1 MDHSQ
6 SSTEDLDGTTDTE
19 ELSYGTDQSEDSS
32 LPYFEVPECDDSH
45 HKGANQCCA
54 TLNGDLMRI
63 DWEKK
68 TIDTNKPY
76 WIAPGQMTI
85 PCNRACTQVKSI
97 SQTHDWIMVVATHGT
112 DLYET
117 NTYPYRAHL
126 CEFIRNANPRD
137 RPFIDLN
144 ELVQYPRW
152 IRCAILA
159 DAVLPTGAKGDE
171 QKHID
176 VFLRHM
182 HQPTVYRTTEAGILL
197 HNNKY
202 SDLVCIYD
210 ASYEQ
215 ERKKQRI
222 ENRNAYLDMHLVFD
236 LVCVFL
242 LTDPAFNQTPNL
254 FGIYISE
261 YIPWSMIS
269 RHMDTAMFYQYTC
282 EWISAMHIGGF
293 NLLRKYN
300 SWFEWDDEWDPENT
314 WVLPEVGTLAH
325 YATNHAPKFIFA
337 ADLQVADYW
346 RRKKFGCI
354 TPANSP
360 NLINFVNRNEF
371 D

>member
-6 SSTEDLDGTTDTE
+6 TSTEDLDGTTDTE

-45 HKGANQCCA
+45 HKGANQCRA
-54 TLNGDLMRI
+54 TLNTPNMYSAEGFAKKI
-63 DWEKK
+63 DKA
-68 TIDTNKPY
+68 KPY
-76 WIAPGQMTI
+76 WIAPGQMTV
-85 PCNRACTQVKSI
+85 PCNRACTNVKSM

-112 DLYET
+112 DVYEDT
-117 NTYPYRAHL
+117 QYPYRAHL

-137 RPFIDLN
+137 RPLIDLN
-144 ELVQYPRW
+144 EIVFYPRW

-159 DAVLPTGAKGDE
+159 DAVIPTGAKGEE

-182 HQPTVYRTTEAGILL
+182 HQPTVYKTTEAGILL
-197 HNNKY
+197 HKNKY

-210 ASYEQ
+210 GTYEQ

-222 ENRNAYLDMHLVFD
+222 ENRNAHLNVHLVFD
-236 LVCVFL
+236 LVCIYL
-242 LTDPAFNQTPNL
+242 LTETKFNQTPNL
-254 FGIYISE
+254 FGEYISE

-269 RHMDTAMFYQYTC
+269 RHMDEAMFFQYNHD
-282 EWISAMHIGGF
+282 WISAMHIGGF
-293 NLLRKYN
+293 NILRKYN
-300 SWFEWDDEWDPENT
+300 SWFEWDDEEF

-325 YATNHAPKFIFA
+325 YAINYAPKFIFA
-337 ADLQVADYW
+337 VDLQVADYW
-346 RRKKFGCI
+346 RKKRFQQNGGP

-360 NLINFVNRNEF
+360 FYGF
-371 D
+371 